1 MARLDG
7 ERHDDELIRDE
18 VDDEIWILK
27 PNEPRGH
34 AGELEKDLAREPDAH
49 RFFVSLLYA
58 RRRKPAT
65 ASIGTQLRAACAQR
79 ARPGTASWGTERG
92 LS

>member
-34 AGELEKDLAREPDAH
+34 AGELEKDSAREADAH
-49 RFFVSLLYA
+49 RFLFYCSMHDAWTDNKQGRAAKSSA
-58 RRRKPAT
+58 RRRKPGGR
-65 ASIGTQLRAACAQR
+65 GTR
-79 ARPGTASWGTERG
+79 E
-92 LS
+92 